1 MKLEILTEIN
11 QKIIDRFHQ
20 LMRQLCP
27 DCPPL
32 PLAHYQELIAHPT
45 SMLIVAKKEEE
56 IIGCLTLAWY
66 YIPTGTRMW
75 IEDVVVDELFRGQNL
90 GEALI
95 QYAIQI
101 AKSKGARQID
111 LTSRPSR
118 LAANHLYK
126 KLGFESRETNVYR
139 LKI

>member
-1 MKLEILTEIN
+1 MELEILSQLDQQIV
-11 QKIIDRFHQ
+11 DRFHQ

-27 DCPPL
+27 DCPAQDL
-32 PLAHYQELIAHPT
+32 THYQELIAHPT
-45 SMLIVAKKEEE
+45 SMLIVAKKEKD
-56 IIGCLTLAWY
+56 IIGCLTLVWY

-75 IEDVVVDELFRGQNL
+75 IEDVVVDELYRGQNL

-139 LKI
+139 LNL